1 VHSCHALRRARHG
14 SGQDQLLDACAAALA
29 EIFDRQDRTPV
40 VAVKDDPVEA
50 ERAADR
56 IDFVDRTLDRIEAL
70 AGRRVRLPAA
80 QLVVEDHRTLV
91 RQRLHQQRII
101 VRRARAAVQHQ
112 QRRFPAIA

>member
-1 VHSCHALRRARHG
+1 MHSCHALRRARHG

-91 RQRLHQQRII
+91 RQRLHRQRII
-101 VRRARAAVQHQ
+101 LRRDRAAVQHQ
-112 QRRFPAIA
+112 QRRFSAIA